1 MILKNNFL
9 VSQNELDEMGF
20 YTFEKNNSSKNDSQE

>member
-9 VSQNELDEMGF
+9 VSQNELDEMGIHQSRFKKKEGLF
-20 YTFEKNNSSKNDSQE
+20 YK